1 MKSKVF
7 FIIFNLALF
16 LLWLNFP
23 QNQFTLRSD
32 DIYYL
37 FNKNNPNQDIIFL
50 DIDEKSINKF
60 GRWPWDR
67 DILAKVFDNL
77 KDAKMVV
84 LDMVFSEPT
93 KKDTFLADSISNLN
107 SVCGFFLRTHATQTI
122 KNDIL
127 EILLDSSVEMKGA
140 FLSAK
145 YAEANVY
152 NIIQS
157 CTLNGIFSTIPDKD
171 ELYRH
176 YPLAM
181 IYKNYQ
187 FPSIGLQAL
196 RLYFNQD
203 AKIINH
209 TLEIGDRKIPL
220 EDNYFVKLNYYN
232 LNKYNRVSIVDANK
246 INFKNKIVIV
256 GISEAGIS
264 DLRATPLG
272 QIPGPLLHYTF
283 ISNVLN
289 KDFIRQ
295 SKSINLVIFI
305 LFLFLPLFLS
315 KFISN
320 IKLRAIFY
328 ILIPPLFIFI
338 SILIYRTI
346 NFQIELFYPIFGL
359 LSNMILIEGFMFYK
373 KEKESKFIKEAF
385 KSYLS
390 GELLNEI
397 SKHPE
402 KLKLGGEKREA
413 TILFTDIRNFTTL
426 SENLDPK
433 DVVTLINSIFTP
445 LSHIITKHKGMV
457 DKYIGDAIMAIYNAP
472 VDVPDHPTLACK
484 SAVLMQLELK
494 KINKKLK
501 EKGFNE
507 IAMGIGINTDFVAVG
522 NMGSDIKF
530 NYSALGDGVN
540 LASRLESSTK
550 VVKEHILISKST
562 YDRID
567 KNYFICKSQGSIK
580 VKGKAK
586 EVEIYSL
593 HGFGDYVIK

>member
-1 MKSKVF
+1 MKNKIF
-7 FIIFNLALF
+7 FIFFNLALF
-16 LLWLNFP
+16 LLWLNYP

-32 DIYYL
+32 DIYYS
-37 FNKNNPNQDIIFL
+37 FNKNSPNQNIIFL

-60 GRWPWDR
+60 GRWPWNR
-67 DILAKVFDNL
+67 KLLAKVFDQL
-77 KDAKMVV
+77 KQSKIVV

-93 KKDTFLADSISNLN
+93 KQDTILANSISNLN
-107 SVCGFFLRTHATQTI
+107 AVCGFFLRSLATQTVND
-122 KNDIL
+122 KVLDIL
-127 EILLDSSVEMKGA
+127 SDSSVEMNGA

-145 YAEANVY
+145 FAEANVY
-152 NIIQS
+152 KIAQS
-157 CTLNGIFSTIPDKD
+157 CTLNGIFSTIPDSD

-181 IYKNYQ
+181 IYKDYQ
-187 FPSIGLQAL
+187 FPSIGLQSL

-203 AKIINH
+203 AKITHH
-209 TLEIGDRKIPL
+209 TLEIGGRKVPL
-220 EDNYFVKLNYYN
+220 ENNYLVKLNYYK
-232 LNKYNRVSIVDANK
+232 LNRYHRVSITDVNK
-246 INFKNKIVIV
+246 TDFKNKIVIV

-283 ISNVLN
+283 ISNILN
-289 KDFIRQ
+289 KDFIRF
-295 SKSINLVIFI
+295 SKTVDAVIFI
-305 LFLFLPLFLS
+305 IFLLLPLILS
-315 KFISN
+315 KFIKN
-320 IKLRAIFY
+320 LKLRVVFY
-328 ILIPPLFIFI
+328 MLIPTLFIFI
-338 SILIYRTI
+338 SILIYRFI
-346 NFQIELFYPIFGL
+346 NFQIELFYPIFGFIL
-359 LSNMILIEGFMFYK
+359 NMFLIEGFMFYK
-373 KEKESKFIKEAF
+373 KEKETKFIKDAF

-390 GELLNEI
+390 PELLNEI

-402 KLKLGGEKREA
+402 RLKLGGEKKEA

-445 LSHIITKHKGMV
+445 LSHIITEHKGMV

-472 VDVPDHPTLACK
+472 VDVENHPTLACE

-494 KINKKLK
+494 KINKTLK
-501 EKGFNE
+501 AKGFKE

-540 LASRLESSTK
+540 LASRLESATK
-550 VVKEHILISKST
+550 VVGEHILISKST

-580 VKGKAK
+580 VKGKEK
-586 EVEIYSL
+586 EIEIYSL
-593 HGFGDYVIK
+593 HGFGNYKI